1 MLPTHT
7 EKKGKGAEGGS
18 GFDEQRTALFVAEG
32 ILRCRLSPE
41 TFITPRRLL
50 GITNVFDE
58 NDVDV
63 PAVTF
68 PREPALRRIGNSYG
82 QRSQP
87 SSTFR
92 HLFRFFPLPED

>member
-1 MLPTHT
+1 MAANVTDAYR
-7 EKKGKGAEGGS
+7 KKGKGTQGGS

-32 ILRCRLSPE
+32 ILRSRLSPE
-41 TFITPRRLL
+41 TFITARRLL

-68 PREPALRRIGNSYG
+68 PRESALRRIGNSYG
-82 QRSQP
+82 QRSYRRT
-87 SSTFR
+87 SLVVVR
-92 HLFRFFPLPED
+92 EN